1 MHAYH
6 TASYN
11 LLVSKNLKN
20 FPLSII
26 NSKKKKKLCRHSTGS
41 PTNTTGGI
49 I

>member
-26 NSKKKKKLCRHSTGS
+26 NSKKKK
-41 PTNTTGGI
+41 NYAGI
-49 I
+49 QLGVQQIQLVE